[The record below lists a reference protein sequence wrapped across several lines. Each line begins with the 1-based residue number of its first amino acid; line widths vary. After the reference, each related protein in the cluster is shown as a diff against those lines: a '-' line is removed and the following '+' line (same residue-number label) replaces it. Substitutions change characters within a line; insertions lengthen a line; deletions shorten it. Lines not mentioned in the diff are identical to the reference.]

1 MLTIYY
7 IHYVLYYKNNNPC
20 EPVFDI
26 LDNLFFTSYE
36 NAEQYAKNE
45 NLKEYIIEELENG
58 D

>member
-7 IHYVLYYKNNNPC
+7 IRYVLYYKNNNSS
-20 EPVFDI
+20 EPIFDI

-36 NAEQYAKNE
+36 TAEQYAKNE
-45 NLKEYIIEELENG
+45 NLKEYTIEELENG

>member
-1 MLTIYY
+1 MLTVYY
-7 IHYVLYYKNNNPC
+7 IQYVLYYKNNNPS
-20 EPVFDI
+20 EPIFDI